1 MIEDYLV
8 INKKV
13 YNHSAEDY
21 KNKRLD
27 PRNISLTEKIVH
39 PFIQY
44 LNSQYPI
51 RQKKILEIG
60 PGAGISL
67 SIFDREAFKLVA
79 IDISDKMINAS
90 REICPKCD
98 YREGNFLEYNF
109 EDLHFDGIFANRVI
123 HTFPRND
130 AVMFLKKAK
139 NLLNDNGL
147 IGITTNLT
155 NEYYELFSVD
165 EKNVDNPSYS
175 SRFRRFWEEKDL
187 LDVIRTAGLE
197 GVYCEY
203 YPYYVDKGNIKG
215 INLGL
220 RQENGK

>member
-1 MIEDYLV
+1 MRVEL
-8 INKKV
+8 
-13 YNHSAEDY
+13 STLR
-21 KNKRLD
+21 RL
-27 PRNISLTEKIVH
+27 L
-39 PFIQY
+39 
-44 LNSQYPI
+44 
-51 RQKKILEIG
+51 
-60 PGAGISL
+60 
-67 SIFDREAFKLVA
+67 
-79 IDISDKMINAS
+79 
-90 REICPKCD
+90 
-98 YREGNFLEYNF
+98 
-109 EDLHFDGIFANRVI
+109 
-123 HTFPRND
+123 
-130 AVMFLKKAK
+130 
-139 NLLNDNGL
+139 
-147 IGITTNLT
+147 